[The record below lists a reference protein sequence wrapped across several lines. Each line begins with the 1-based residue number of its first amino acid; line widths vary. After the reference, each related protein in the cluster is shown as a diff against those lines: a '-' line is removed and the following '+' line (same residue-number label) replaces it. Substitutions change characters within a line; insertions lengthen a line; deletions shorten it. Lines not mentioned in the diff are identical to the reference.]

1 MSIDTVHTA
10 EEDAQAVTEAFLAG
24 RPIPPDLAARVEE
37 RAAELREQIFRERGY
52 LNIAVSSVRESREA
66 GH

>member
-10 EEDAQAVTEAFLAG
+10 EEDMQTVTDAFLAG
-24 RPIPPDLAARVEE
+24 RPIPPDVAKRVEE
-37 RAAELREQIFRERGY
+37 RATELREKLFREQGFM
-52 LNIAVSSVRESREA
+52 NIAVSSIRESRET